1 NYWQIAAGDRGRD
14 YSEFFL
20 RHGVA
25 TVGGDPHVQIMKGV
39 KCGDVVILK
48 KGTSHL
54 LAAGKV
60 ITRGDVHASATDEEK
75 AQYKHWFEDFDG
87 WEQPAFCHVE
97 WHKPSEPIQ
106 LSGLRRGTIQRVHS
120 RTVQELAESVI
131 LSEPAVPTSPLPEP
145 VPLISNEAFIS
156 FLVEQGHRPSDA
168 ENLTDT
174 LRRIRLLVDYYHR
187 LKSAESKFAVTED
200 ETRAFLILPFLLGI
214 GW

>member
-1 NYWQIAAGDRGRD
+1 TRSRATCARASRSTSWTTTSTTRNSPRSASRCCSACCRRLSQMREINYWQIAAGDRGRD

-87 WEQPAFCHVE
+87 WEQPAFCH
-97 WHKPSEPIQ
+97 
-106 LSGLRRGTIQRVHS
+106 
-120 RTVQELAESVI
+120 
-131 LSEPAVPTSPLPEP
+131 
-145 VPLISNEAFIS
+145 
-156 FLVEQGHRPSDA
+156 
-168 ENLTDT
+168 
-174 LRRIRLLVDYYHR
+174 
-187 LKSAESKFAVTED
+187 
-200 ETRAFLILPFLLGI
+200 
-214 GW
+214 